1 MKNKKK
7 ILVMGLPGA
16 GKTTLAKALAPLLPA
31 VHLNADEVRANIHKD
46 LGFSVADRIEN
57 ARRMGWLCDAV
68 TSAGGYAIADF
79 ICPTRATRQAFGVDD
94 AFVIWLD
101 RVREGRFEDTN
112 RLFEPPTR
120 FDLRVGP
127 EGTPQYWAERA
138 AEALAGGAAR
148 GKRASV
154 FEQALSYLKHEL
166 LRAKLGRLAGTVLLT
181 LAALFLTS
189 VADGFAPYNDNFV
202 ALYLAAGLAGWMI
215 GAVGGL
221 AASALSVLAVQYL
234 WMPPAHSFAVDAAHL
249 PRFLEFVLCAIVSLA
264 IGVAL
269 RRRPRIDPF

>member
-1 MKNKKK
+1 MKKK
-7 ILVMGLPGA
+7 ILIMGLPGA
-16 GKTTLAKALAPLLPA
+16 GKTTLAKALAPLLRA

-46 LGFSVADRIEN
+46 LGFSLVDRIEN

-79 ICPTRATRQAFGVDD
+79 ICPTSETREAFGAND

-101 RVREGRFEDTN
+101 RVHDSRFEDTD

-127 EGTPQYWAERA
+127 EGTPEYWAARA
-138 AEALAGGAAR
+138 AKAVAGFSPGR
-148 GKRASV
+148 QRASV
-154 FEQALSYLKHEL
+154 FERAVSYLRHEL
-166 LRAKLGRLAGTVLLT
+166 FRAHPGRVTSTVLLT
-181 LAALFLTS
+181 LAALSLTAA
-189 VADGFAPYNDNFV
+189 ADGFVPHHDNFV
-202 ALYLAAGLAGWMI
+202 ALYLAAGLAGWLI

-221 AASALSVLAVQYL
+221 AAAALSVVAVQYL
-234 WMPPAHSFAVDAAHL
+234 WMPPINSFAVDGAHL
-249 PRFLEFVLCAIVSLA
+249 PRFLEFVFCAIVSLA

-269 RRRPRIDPF
+269 RRPRADPY